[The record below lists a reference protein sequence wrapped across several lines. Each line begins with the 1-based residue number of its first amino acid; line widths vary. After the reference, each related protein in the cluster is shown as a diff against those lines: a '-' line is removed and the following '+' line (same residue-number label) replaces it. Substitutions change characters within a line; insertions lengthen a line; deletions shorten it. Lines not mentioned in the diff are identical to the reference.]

1 MGGEQTRSR
10 LVRSARWAVVVVPL
24 VEVVLVVTGVLELRT
39 GVVVGLALEALLAGV
54 VVAEAIAF
62 RRAYRRARGA
72 RLAGGVAAKA
82 IASRRASR
90 RAGAAGASRVGRA
103 GGRAAGSGRLVPA
116 D

>member
-1 MGGEQTRSR
+1 MGREQTRSR

-62 RRAYRRARGA
+62 RRAYRRVR
-72 RLAGGVAAKA
+72 
-82 IASRRASR
+82 
-90 RAGAAGASRVGRA
+90 AAGASRVGRA

-116 D
+116 DGGRHRAVAVVGCPRSPRR